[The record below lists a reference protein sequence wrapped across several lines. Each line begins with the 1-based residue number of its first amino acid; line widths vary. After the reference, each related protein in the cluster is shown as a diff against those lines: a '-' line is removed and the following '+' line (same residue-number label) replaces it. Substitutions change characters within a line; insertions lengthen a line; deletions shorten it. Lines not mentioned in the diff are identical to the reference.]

1 MLLEERSV
9 LRVEESVVLLEE
21 RSVLRVERILLLE
34 ESFVLLEERVALMQR
49 PQRSQDPFLSQE
61 GVGVRGVGRT
71 VREEVV
77 RVVRGRRRKGDTNL
91 RVRRWRE
98 TN

>member
-1 MLLEERSV
+1 M
-9 LRVEESVVLLEE
+9 LEE

-34 ESFVLLEERVALMQR
+34 ESVVLLEERVTIMQR

>member
-1 MLLEERSV
+1 MV
-9 LRVEESVVLLEE
+9 
-21 RSVLRVERILLLE
+21 RVERILLLE
-34 ESFVLLEERVALMQR
+34 ESVVLLEESVVLLEESVVLLEESVVLLEERVALMQR
-49 PQRSQDPFLSQE
+49 PQRSQNPFLSQE

>member
-1 MLLEERSV
+1 M
-9 LRVEESVVLLEE
+9 LLEE

-34 ESFVLLEERVALMQR
+34 ESVLLLEERVALMQR
-49 PQRSQDPFLSQE
+49 PQRSQDPFTSQE

>member
-1 MLLEERSV
+1 M
-9 LRVEESVVLLEE
+9 LLEE

-34 ESFVLLEERVALMQR
+34 ESVVLLEESVVLLEERVALMQR
-49 PQRSQDPFLSQE
+49 PQRSQNPFLSQE

>member
-21 RSVLRVERILLLE
+21 RSVLLE
-34 ESFVLLEERVALMQR
+34 EMVAIMQR
-49 PQRSQDPFLSQE
+49 PQRSQDPFTSQE

>member
-1 MLLEERSV
+1 M
-9 LRVEESVVLLEE
+9 LLEE

-34 ESFVLLEERVALMQR
+34 ESVVLLEERVTIMQR

>member
-1 MLLEERSV
+1 MVLEERSV

-21 RSVLRVERILLLE
+21 SVVLLE
-34 ESFVLLEERVALMQR
+34 ESVVLLEERVALMQR
-49 PQRSQDPFLSQE
+49 PQRSQDPFTSQE
-61 GVGVRGVGRT
+61 GVGVSGGGRT

>member
-1 MLLEERSV
+1 MLEERSV

-34 ESFVLLEERVALMQR
+34 ESVVLLEERVTIMQR
-49 PQRSQDPFLSQE
+49 PQRSQDPFTSQE

-77 RVVRGRRRKGDTNL
+77 RVVRGRRRKGDTNR

>member
-1 MLLEERSV
+1 MV
-9 LRVEESVVLLEE
+9 
-21 RSVLRVERILLLE
+21 RVERILLLE
-34 ESFVLLEERVALMQR
+34 ESVVLLEESVVLLEESVVLLEERVALMQR
-49 PQRSQDPFLSQE
+49 PQRSQNPFLSQE
-61 GVGVRGVGRT
+61 GRT

>member
-1 MLLEERSV
+1 MEL
-9 LRVEESVVLLEE
+9 VV
-21 RSVLRVERILLLE
+21 VRVERILLLE
-34 ESFVLLEERVALMQR
+34 ESVVLLEERVALMQR
-49 PQRSQDPFLSQE
+49 PQRSQNPFLSQE
-61 GVGVRGVGRT
+61 GVGVRGVERT

>member
-9 LRVEESVVLLEE
+9 LRVESVVLLEE

-34 ESFVLLEERVALMQR
+34 ESVVLLEERVTIMQR

>member
-1 MLLEERSV
+1 MV
-9 LRVEESVVLLEE
+9 LEE

-34 ESFVLLEERVALMQR
+34 ESVVLLEERVALMQR
-49 PQRSQDPFLSQE
+49 PQRSQDPFTLQE

-98 TN
+98 TD

>member
-1 MLLEERSV
+1 MEL
-9 LRVEESVVLLEE
+9 VV
-21 RSVLRVERILLLE
+21 VRVERILLLE
-34 ESFVLLEERVALMQR
+34 ESVVLLEESVVLLEERVTIMQR
-49 PQRSQDPFLSQE
+49 PQRSQNPFLSQE

>member
-1 MLLEERSV
+1 M
-9 LRVEESVVLLEE
+9 LLEE

-34 ESFVLLEERVALMQR
+34 ESVLLLEERVALMQR
-49 PQRSQDPFLSQE
+49 PQRSQNPFTSQE